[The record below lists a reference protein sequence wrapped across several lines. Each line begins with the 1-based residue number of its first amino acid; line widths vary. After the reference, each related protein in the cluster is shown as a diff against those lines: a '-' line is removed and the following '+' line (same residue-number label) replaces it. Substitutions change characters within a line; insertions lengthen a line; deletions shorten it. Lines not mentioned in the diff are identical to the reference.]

1 MSSDESHQH
10 DKEPIILT
18 SPRRLGKGLAVVVV
32 TMAVGAAI
40 LIPFFN
46 EMYSHPPPVTQIRT
60 QKPAAAQQGGQQQG
74 GATGGAGGGGGA
86 AAPAQPG
93 TTTIAILQ
101 GSAVQGSPD
110 YDPDQAQ
117 VPMGNKVIWDN
128 QDTVPHTAT
137 SGTGPQDPNNAKA
150 FDTSIINPGEQ
161 SPAVELKGVSQGQS
175 IPYHCMIHPYMTGQ
189 ITVAAAAAG
198 GGGGGA
204 ASNATTGGAAAPA
217 AGGAAQ
223 GGGAA
228 GGGGGSNETTT
239 TTGAAAPAATG
250 GGGGPTI
257 NILEGASVQGSPDYD
272 PDNLTAKKGDQ
283 VTVVNQDTV
292 PHTAT
297 AGTGPQDPNS
307 AKLFDTSIINPSESA
322 TISLAQANPGEVD
335 FYCMI
340 HPYMTG
346 KITVG

>member
-60 QKPAAAQQGGQQQG
+60 QKPAAAQQGAQKQG
-74 GATGGAGGGGGA
+74 GATGGAGGGGGGA

-110 YDPDQAQ
+110 FDPDKAQ

-137 SGTGPQDPNNAKA
+137 AGTGPQDPNNAKA

-204 ASNATTGGAAAPA
+204 ASNA
-217 AGGAAQ
+217 
-223 GGGAA
+223 
-228 GGGGGSNETTT
+228 S
-239 TTGAAAPAATG
+239 TGAAAPAAT

-272 PDNLTAKKGDQ
+272 PDNL
-283 VTVVNQDTV
+283 
-292 PHTAT
+292 
-297 AGTGPQDPNS
+297 
-307 AKLFDTSIINPSESA
+307 
-322 TISLAQANPGEVD
+322 
-335 FYCMI
+335 
-340 HPYMTG
+340 
-346 KITVG
+346 